1 MPPRSAVSQLPDEVR
16 DELNKRLVATSFS
29 GYEDLA
35 AWLSEKG
42 FEVSKSSVHRYG
54 RAFEE
59 RIKTLKLV
67 SEQAKA
73 VVAEAPDDDNAVNA
87 ALIRLAQEKAFN
99 VLMELELD
107 PETIEFPKLMRAIAD
122 MGRASVQQ
130 QKFAAEARNAAL
142 DAAAKKIGSVAKKN
156 GVSDET
162 IDLFR
167 REILGIKDEP
177 ARA

>member
-16 DELNKRLVATSFS
+16 EDLNRRLVASQFS
-29 GYEDLA
+29 DYEGLTRWLA
-35 AWLSEKG
+35 EKG
-42 FEVSKSSVHRYG
+42 YAIGRSSVGRYG
-54 RAFEE
+54 KKFEE

-67 SEQAKA
+67 TEQAKA

-87 ALIRLAQEKAFN
+87 ALIKLAQERAFG